1 MSKSDFLK
9 YAQDI
14 KREGIEKLIEWL
26 ELSDF
31 FIAPASTMYHG
42 NYEGGLCEHSIS
54 VFDELK
60 KLNVFYNTNYSIET
74 LAIVALFHDLCKVNF
89 YSIGSRNV
97 KDDATGRWE
106 KKPFYKMDE
115 QTPFGGHGS
124 KSVFLVQSY
133 IKLTFEEGA
142 AINVHMGPWDKQD
155 YGNPGG
161 VYQQSQLAWMLHAA
175 DERATYYRD
184 KCEKI

>member
-1 MSKSDFLK
+1 MSKNDFI
-9 YAQDI
+9 AHTHNI
-14 KREGIEKLIEWL
+14 KREGIASLMETIEQ
-26 ELSDF
+26 SDF
-31 FIAPASTMYHG
+31 YIAPASTMYHG
-42 NYEGGLCEHSIS
+42 NYEGGLCDHSVH
-54 VFDELK
+54 VFEELSN
-60 KLNVFYNTNYSIET
+60 LNDYYGGGYSAET
-74 LAIVALFHDLCKVNF
+74 LAIVALFHDLCKMNF

-106 KKPFYKMDE
+106 KKPFYKVDE
-115 QTPFGGHGS
+115 KFPFGGHGS
-124 KSVFLVQSY
+124 KSVFLVQSH

-161 VYQQSQLAWMLHAA
+161 VYQQSQLAWMLHVA

>member
-1 MSKSDFLK
+1 M
-9 YAQDI
+9 YAQAI

-42 NYEGGLCEHSIS
+42 NYEGGLCDHSIN

-60 KLNVFYNTNYSIET
+60 KLDAFYGTGLSIET
-74 LAIVALFHDLCKVNF
+74 LAIVALFHDLCKANF

-106 KKPFYKMDE
+106 KKPFYKVDE
-115 QTPFGGHGS
+115 KFPFGGHGS
-124 KSVFLVQSY
+124 KSLFAVQY
-133 IKLTFEEGA
+133 YMALTYEEAA
-142 AINVHMGPWDKQD
+142 AINCHMGPWDKQD
-155 YGNPGG
+155 YGNPGA
-161 VYQQSQLAWMLHAA
+161 VYQTNPLAWMLHVA
-175 DERATYYRD
+175 DERATYFRD
-184 KCEKI
+184 RKETI